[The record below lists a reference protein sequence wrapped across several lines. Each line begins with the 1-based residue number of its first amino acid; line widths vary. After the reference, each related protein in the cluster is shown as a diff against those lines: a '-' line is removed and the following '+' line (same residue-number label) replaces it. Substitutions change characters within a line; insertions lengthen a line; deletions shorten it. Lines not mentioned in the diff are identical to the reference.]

1 VRDPAVP
8 LSETKI
14 DKPIEEPTLNG
25 TQLAALYRKYTGR
38 RVIVA
43 AAAVAAEFSFVQ
55 DASPED
61 PLTYGQAAELLKKAA
76 SVENFVFVPDEKT
89 PNLDILNVAAR
100 PSGTGYDVL
109 NENDPLPEGDAVV
122 TYVMTFKH
130 IKPEVAAQAF
140 TQIVGAFGTYGSIAP
155 LNGSVVITENTSLI
169 RRLIKLKAEIDT
181 ETEVRTRFIHVKY
194 SDVTELAAT
203 LNDLLNAQQQAQKSA
218 AVQRAAAP
226 AAPTA
231 PTAPVTPGGAPVQN
245 TAVVTGGASTSID
258 IPVQII
264 PEPRTNRVFAMGRP
278 VDLLIVEG
286 LIREFDIE
294 TSEKTFLRRKLKFVT
309 VSDFLPIAE
318 NALNR
323 AFTSTGE
330 GTAGSAAGGAAR
342 GNTRPNS
349 STTPGAGSNTRSSG
363 SGRNSNSGSNS
374 FAGGTSS
381 FGNSGNS
388 SGSGGSGSGSALGNP
403 NANTAPESRL
413 VGRTLLVA
421 DNITNSIVVQGA
433 PSGLEIISRL
443 LDQIDVKADQ
453 VMISTVI
460 GQLELTD
467 TKSLGLEYLNLG
479 GDVLGRG
486 GAALG
491 PILPLDRVTPFTP
504 GTLGALGGLQLYGKI
519 GDNFHIYMNALQR
532 TNKFTVLARPSI
544 YTANNQ
550 KGVIST
556 GQRISIPTANNTYGV
571 GASGTVSTQYQ
582 YQDVVLKLEVIPL
595 INSEKEITLQ
605 IALVDDEVQA
615 VVSAVAAAQSSNNG
629 TPVPPTITTREIL
642 TTVTI
647 PNNETIVLGGLIIT
661 KNTDNVSGIP
671 VLSSIP
677 YLGRLFSSTTK
688 IIQKSELL
696 IFIQPSI
703 VTGRESLDFVQSE
716 MDRRYKVTNN
726 VRQYG
731 AGTDSLPVPDKSP
744 PTRAKSTPP
753 PKAKPVDKSRQP
765 QPAK

>member
-8 LSETKI
+8 LGETKI
-14 DKPIEEPTLNG
+14 EEPIEKPTLNG
-25 TQLAALYRKYTGR
+25 TELAALYRKYTGR

-43 AAAVAAEFSFVQ
+43 AAAVAAEFAFVQ

-61 PLTYGQAAELLKKAA
+61 PLTYAQAAELLKKAA
-76 SVENFVFVPDEKT
+76 SIENFVFVPDEKT

-100 PSGTGYDVL
+100 PVGTAYDVL

-122 TYVMTFKH
+122 SYVMTFKH

-231 PTAPVTPGGAPVQN
+231 PVTPGGAPVQN
-245 TAVVTGGASTSID
+245 AAVVTGGASTSID

-330 GTAGSAAGGAAR
+330 GTAGSAAGGTAR

-349 STTPGAGSNTRSSG
+349 STTPGGSNTRSSG
-363 SGRNSNSGSNS
+363 TGRNSTSGSNS

-388 SGSGGSGSGSALGNP
+388 SGGGGSGSGSALGNP

-421 DNITNSIVVQGA
+421 DNITNSIVVQGP
-433 PSGLEIISRL
+433 PSALEIISRL

-479 GDVLGRG
+479 GDVLGRAG
-486 GAALG
+486 GGLG
-491 PILPLDRVTPFTP
+491 PALLPLDKVTP
-504 GTLGALGGLQLYGKI
+504 LALGGLAPIGGMQVYGKI
-519 GDNFHIYMNALQR
+519 GDNFHIYMKALQA

-544 YTANNQ
+544 FTANNQ

-556 GQRISIPTANNTYGV
+556 GKRVSIPTANNTYGV
-571 GASGTVSTQYQ
+571 GTTGTVSTQYQ

-615 VVSAVAAAQSSNNG
+615 VDAAAAAGTGSDNLK

-642 TTVTI
+642 TTVTV
-647 PNNETIVLGGLIIT
+647 PNNETIVLGGLIIS

-671 VLSSIP
+671 LLSSIP

-688 IIQKSELL
+688 SVEKSELL
-696 IFIQPSI
+696 VFIQPSI

-726 VRQYG
+726 VRSYG
-731 AGTDSLPVPDKSP
+731 AGTDSLPIPDKTAPS
-744 PTRAKSTPP
+744 RAKNTAP
-753 PKAKPVDKSRQP
+753 PKAIPVEKSRQP